1 MNNIE
6 KNSNNIFTDDISNL
20 VNNINNIFKQYENKF
35 NIRNRS
41 IDFIDTI
48 YFISNYNSNINSS
61 YNTTITNLYNNSET
75 ELVTYQAYINKRDKI
90 DISIIQEINNKLIS
104 YFYNHITKDK
114 INNSISKKKLDI
126 NKIITLDI
134 DNKNNVDVVNI
145 SSVDINNKDN
155 VDVNNKDNVDV
166 NVVNISSVNINNNKS
181 VLDID
186 NIDINNKK
194 SILVIDSIDIN
205 NKKNVDNVD
214 NVDSKSN
221 INNIKNID
229 SKNVVNK
236 NYRIISA
243 DGSQLNFINSLK
255 SNFKA
260 NKNDTYSYANLSCL
274 FDVDLKIPISYVIDN
289 KDERTLLISQ
299 LDHLNENDILV
310 ADRGYYSNQ
319 LINEL
324 KKKNINFVLRI
335 SKHISYYINNKEH
348 INKTKE
354 GNIIIEPD
362 NNYNKKLN
370 LFWYHTRNDKNKDIE
385 LEKTNTKINDNKNN
399 ILELKKKINELEINI
414 SNIFNENKS
423 LIIKINNLK
432 VKNKSIKDIENRIKE
447 NRINRNNLKKELSIL
462 NEKKI
467 ELDNILNELYNS
479 KKELELDIK
488 SNYIILTNLTTMSLD
503 DIKTIYKKRWEV
515 ETHFRFAKKLF
526 KFDSMNTK
534 NIKYVKQNIL
544 ITQLIFIIEGYIE
557 YILSKK
563 IDKKNKMINRTKS
576 FESLKNK
583 LLYLILKNSLIQ
595 NNIPE
600 IIKLILAIII
610 TLLEIKFNFKY
621 KPRIR
626 KRPQKNHY
634 NSNIK

>member
-6 KNSNNIFTDDISNL
+6 KNSDNIFTDDISNL
-20 VNNINNIFKQYENKF
+20 VKNINNIFKQYENKF

-41 IDFIDTI
+41 IDFIDTV
-48 YFISNYNSNINSS
+48 YFISNYNSNVNSS

-75 ELVTYQAYINKRDKI
+75 KLVTYQAYINKRDKI

-104 YFYNHITKDK
+104 DFYNHIIKDK
-114 INNSISKKKLDI
+114 INNSITKKNLDI

-134 DNKNNVDVVNI
+134 KQDFDINNNKNNIDIDNKDNIDVVNI
-145 SSVDINNKDN
+145 SS
-155 VDVNNKDNVDV
+155 
-166 NVVNISSVNINNNKS
+166 
-181 VLDID
+181 
-186 NIDINNKK
+186 IDINNKK
-194 SILVIDSIDIN
+194 SILDKDNVDIN
-205 NKKNVDNVD
+205 NKKNIDNVD
-214 NVDSKSN
+214 
-221 INNIKNID
+221 
-229 SKNVVNK
+229 K
-236 NYRIISA
+236 NYRIISV

-255 SNFKA
+255 SDFKA

-274 FDVDLKIPISYVIDN
+274 FDVDLKIPINYVIDN

-299 LDHLNENDILV
+299 LNHLNENDILV

-324 KKKNINFVLRI
+324 KKKNINFVFRI
-335 SKHISYYINNKEH
+335 SKHINYYINNKEH

-354 GNIIIEPD
+354 GNIIIESD

-370 LFWYHTRNDKNKDIE
+370 LFWYHTRNYKNKDIE

-414 SNIFNENKS
+414 NNIFNENKS
-423 LIIKINNLK
+423 LIIKINNLRS
-432 VKNKSIKDIENRIKE
+432 KNKSIKDFEDKIKQ

-467 ELDNILNELYNS
+467 ELNNILNEFYNS

-488 SNYIILTNLTTMSLD
+488 SNYIILTNLTTKSID
-503 DIKTIYKKRWEV
+503 DIKVIYKKRWEV

-544 ITQLIFIIEGYIE
+544 ITQFIFIIEGYIE
-557 YILSKK
+557 YILNKK
-563 IDKKNKMINRTKS
+563 INKKNKMINRTKS

-610 TLLEIKFNFKY
+610 TLLEIKLNLKY

-634 NSNIK
+634 NTNIK

>member
-1 MNNIE
+1 MNNID
-6 KNSNNIFTDDISNL
+6 KNSNKIFIDDINNL
-20 VNNINNIFKQYENKF
+20 VNNINNIIKQYENKF
-35 NIRNRS
+35 NIRSRS

-48 YFISNYNSNINSS
+48 YFICNYNSNINSS

-75 ELVTYQAYINKRDKI
+75 ELVSYQAYINKRNKI
-90 DISIIQEINNKLIS
+90 DTSIIQEINNKLIS
-104 YFYNHITKDK
+104 NFYNQ
-114 INNSISKKKLDI
+114 
-126 NKIITLDI
+126 IIK
-134 DNKNNVDVVNI
+134 DNKNNYITKKNF
-145 SSVDINNKDN
+145 
-155 VDVNNKDNVDV
+155 
-166 NVVNISSVNINNNKS
+166 NINNTITLDNVNNVNKDIVNITS
-181 VLDID
+181 INNVDSKNVDSKDSLDIV
-186 NIDINNKK
+186 NI
-194 SILVIDSIDIN
+194 
-205 NKKNVDNVD
+205 DNVD
-214 NVDSKSN
+214 NVNN
-221 INNIKNID
+221 INNIDSKSIIDNKKNI
-229 SKNVVNK
+229 NK
-236 NYRIISA
+236 DNIDKKYRIISA

-255 SNFKA
+255 SDFKA
-260 NKNDTYSYANLSCL
+260 NKNNTYSYANLSCL
-274 FDVDLKIPISYVIDN
+274 FDVDLKIPISYVIDK

-310 ADRGYYSNQ
+310 ADRGYYSNE

-324 KKKNINFVLRI
+324 KKKKINFVFRI

-362 NNYNKKLN
+362 NNYNEKLN

-399 ILELKKKINELEINI
+399 ILELKTKINELEINI

-423 LIIKINNLK
+423 LILKMNNLK
-432 VKNKSIKDIENRIKE
+432 QKNKSIKDIENKIKE

-462 NEKKI
+462 IEKKI

-488 SNYIILTNLTTMSLD
+488 SNYIILTNLTTISMD
-503 DIKTIYKKRWEV
+503 DIKMIYKKRWEV

-534 NIKYVKQNIL
+534 NINFVKQNIL
-544 ITQLIFIIEGYIE
+544 ITQFMFIIEGYIE
-557 YILSKK
+557 YILNKK

-583 LLYLILKNSLIQ
+583 LLYLIFKNSSVQ
-595 NNIPE
+595 NNILK
-600 IIKLILAIII
+600 ITKLILAIII
-610 TLLEIKFNFKY
+610 TLIEIKLNSKY

-634 NSNIK
+634 NSNIT